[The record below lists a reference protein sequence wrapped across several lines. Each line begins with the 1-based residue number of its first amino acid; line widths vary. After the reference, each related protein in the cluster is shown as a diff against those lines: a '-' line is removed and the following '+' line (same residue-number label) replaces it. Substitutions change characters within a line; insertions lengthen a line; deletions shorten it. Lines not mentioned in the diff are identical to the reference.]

1 MSRELEE
8 GLLRR
13 LIEAEERG
21 SPLTHAQLGRET
33 CGSMWEDLWA
43 NMYIVAVGQE
53 NKMVSVVGQDTQY
66 VASAYGKWY
75 LAKLEAERRGETPPP
90 APPPRTV
97 QMF

>member
-13 LIEAEERG
+13 LIEAEGRD

-33 CGSMWEDLWA
+33 CGSTWEDLWA

-53 NKMVSVVGQDTQY
+53 DKMVSVVGQDSQY

-75 LAKLEAERRGETPPP
+75 LAKLEAERRGEAPPP